1 MDINFKQIKKTLL
14 KPYYIKTNTEA
25 GCDEAGRGCLAGPV
39 VAAAVILPVGY
50 KSKHINDSKKIP
62 EKLRYELAQQIKQDA
77 LAYSVAVVDNK
88 KIDNINILNASI
100 LAMHHAVD
108 KLMLRPDFLLIDGN
122 RFKPYPNIKHLCV
135 IKGDATYMSI
145 AAASL
150 LAKTHRDD
158 LMQYMHK
165 EFPYYAW
172 DKNKG
177 YPTMLHR
184 DRIRKYGACKY
195 HRKSFRLLPP
205 KLSLF

>member
-1 MDINFKQIKKTLL
+1 ML
-14 KPYYIKTNTEA
+14 KSHYKKTNTEA

-50 KSKHINDSKKIP
+50 KNKHIDDSKKIP
-62 EKLRYELAQQIKQDA
+62 EKLRYELARQIKQDA
-77 LAYSVAVVDNK
+77 LAYSVAVVDNN
-88 KIDNINILNASI
+88 KIDSINILNASI

-108 KLMLRPDFLLIDGN
+108 KLTLRPDFLLIDGN

-135 IKGDATYMSI
+135 VKGDAIYMSI

-158 LMQYMHK
+158 LMWDLHK
-165 EFPYYAW
+165 EFPYYGW

-184 DRIRKYGACKY
+184 AGIRKHGACKY
-195 HRKSFRLLPP
+195 HRKSFTLLPP
-205 KLSLF
+205 QLALF